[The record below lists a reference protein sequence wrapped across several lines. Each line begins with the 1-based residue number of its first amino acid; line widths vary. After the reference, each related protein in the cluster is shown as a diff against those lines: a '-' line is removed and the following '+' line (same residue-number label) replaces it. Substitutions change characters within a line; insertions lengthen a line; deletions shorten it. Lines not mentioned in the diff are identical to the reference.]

1 VTGTDG
7 RPPLAVPWSE
17 RRRSH
22 ATREAPPVPTPLAEL
37 ADVARVYDGGRVV
50 ALRGVSLCVARGE
63 SLAVVGPSGSG
74 KSTLLHLLGGL
85 EAPSGGHVLFEGLE
99 PRGPRAW
106 ARLRARRIG
115 FVFQAYHLLP
125 ALTAWENVQVP
136 MLGVVA
142 GAARRAGRAQELL
155 ERLGLGRRLH
165 HRPAALSGGERQR
178 VAIARSLAN
187 DPDLVLA
194 DEPTGNLDS
203 AASADIL
210 DLLVEVRAERGVALV
225 LVTHDAAA
233 AARAERVVRLVD
245 GAVVGEA
252 AR

>member
-1 VTGTDG
+1 LT
-7 RPPLAVPWSE
+7 
-17 RRRSH
+17 
-22 ATREAPPVPTPLAEL
+22 TPLAEL
-37 ADVARVYDGGRVV
+37 ADASRVYDAGRVV
-50 ALRGVSLCVARGE
+50 ALRGVSLRVAPGE

-85 EAPSGGHVLFEGLE
+85 EAPSRGRVLFEGRE
-99 PRGPRAW
+99 PSGPRAW
-106 ARLRARRIG
+106 SRLRARRIG

-142 GAARRAGRAQELL
+142 GAARRAERARALL
-155 ERLGLGRRLH
+155 ERLGLGARLH

-178 VAIARSLAN
+178 VAIARSLVNA
-187 DPDLVLA
+187 PDLILA

-203 AASADIL
+203 ATSAEIL
-210 DLLVEVRAERGVALV
+210 GLLVEVRAERGAALV

-245 GAVVGEA
+245 GAVVGEEP
-252 AR
+252 R

>member
-1 VTGTDG
+1 
-7 RPPLAVPWSE
+7 
-17 RRRSH
+17 
-22 ATREAPPVPTPLAEL
+22 VPTPLAEL
-37 ADVARVYDGGRVV
+37 ADVARVYDAGRVV
-50 ALRGVSLCVARGE
+50 ALRGVSLRVAPGA

-85 EAPSGGHVLFEGLE
+85 EAPSRGRVLFDGRE
-99 PRGPRAW
+99 PVGPRAW
-106 ARLRARRIG
+106 SRLRARRIG

-125 ALTAWENVQVP
+125 ALTAWENVQLP

-142 GAARRAGRAQELL
+142 GAAQRAKRARALL
-155 ERLGLGRRLH
+155 ERLGLAKRLH

-203 AASADIL
+203 AASAEIL
-210 DLLVEVRAERGVALV
+210 DLLLEVRAERGAALV
-225 LVTHDAAA
+225 LVTHDEVA

-245 GAVVGEA
+245 GAVAGEGP
-252 AR
+252 R

>member
-1 VTGTDG
+1 MVRD
-7 RPPLAVPWSE
+7 E
-17 RRRSH
+17 RR
-22 ATREAPPVPTPLAEL
+22 AREDPTVTTPLAEL
-37 ADVARVYDGGRVV
+37 AEATRVYDGGRVV
-50 ALRGVSLCVARGE
+50 ALRGVSLRVAPGE

-85 EAPSGGHVLFEGLE
+85 EAPSRGRVLFEGRE
-99 PRGPRAW
+99 PAGPRAW
-106 ARLRARRIG
+106 SRLRARRIG

-125 ALTAWENVQVP
+125 ALTAWENVQLP

-142 GAARRAGRAQELL
+142 GAASRAERARGLL

-187 DPDLVLA
+187 DPDLILA
-194 DEPTGNLDS
+194 DEPTGNLDT
-203 AASADIL
+203 AASVEIL
-210 DLLVEVRAERGVALV
+210 DLLVALREERGVALV

-233 AARAERVVRLVD
+233 AARAERTVRLVD
-245 GAVVGEA
+245 GAVAGEGPP
-252 AR
+252 

>member
-1 VTGTDG
+1 L
-7 RPPLAVPWSE
+7 PN
-17 RRRSH
+17 
-22 ATREAPPVPTPLAEL
+22 PLAEL
-37 ADVARVYDGGRVV
+37 ADAARVYDGGRVV
-50 ALRGVSLCVARGE
+50 ALRGVSLRVAHGE

-85 EAPSGGHVLFEGLE
+85 EAPSGGRVLFEGRE
-99 PRGPRAW
+99 PGGPRVW
-106 ARLRARRIG
+106 SRLRARRIG

-125 ALTAWENVQVP
+125 ALSAWENVQLP

-142 GAARRAGRAQELL
+142 GAARRAERARALL

-187 DPDLVLA
+187 APDLILA

-203 AASADIL
+203 AASAEIL
-210 DLLVEVRAERGVALV
+210 DLLVEVRAERGAALV

-233 AARAERVVRLVD
+233 ASRAERVVRLAD
-245 GAVVGEA
+245 GAVVGEEP
-252 AR
+252 R